1 MTKASIST
9 LARAGSLAAI
19 RWVTPILLATTG
31 SAAADPVF
39 SINACLS
46 GPGQPVCDIG
56 SSGKPI
62 VTTQTI
68 DRGIPGAAVTLT
80 YSVIAKP
87 GDIGSLSSA
96 AALAPGANIIGS
108 DNAIADVALD
118 NIKIIDPGV
127 PAGTPVNYDINF
139 DIGGSIVVAAFG
151 VGSANADVELTYNA
165 APGNGVTLGTAFAS
179 TIPGET
185 GASGVFSAG
194 VSHVQAH
201 TPVEGGFV
209 DQDVYAEFILAT
221 HAGVDVGPSSSTQG
235 QASASAD
242 FLDPFSFPT
251 DGPVF
256 NFFDANGN
264 PLAGATVNSS
274 DGCIVNNRFLCGGGP
289 TTVPEPSTWTLM
301 LMGFVGLGFAGWR
314 AARKRRSLLAA
325 AAIAIGVAPAG
336 ASSAQANL
344 VFDWSGICE
353 TPCAGTTA
361 TGAPTLS
368 GA

>member
-1 MTKASIST
+1 MTRASIST
-9 LARAGSLAAI
+9 LALAGSLAAI
-19 RWVTPILLATTG
+19 GWSAPILLATVG
-31 SAAADPVF
+31 PAAADPVF

-56 SSGKPI
+56 SNGKPI
-62 VTTQTI
+62 VTSQTI
-68 DRGIPGAAVTLT
+68 DRGIPGAAATLT

-96 AALAPGANIIGS
+96 AALAPGANIVGF

-118 NIKIIDPGV
+118 NLKIIDPGV
-127 PAGTPVNYDINF
+127 AAGTPVFYDINF

-151 VGSANADVELTYNA
+151 VGSANADVELTYNT
-165 APGNGVTLGTAFAS
+165 APRNGVTLGTAFAS

-185 GASGVFSAG
+185 SASGIFSAG
-194 VSHVQAH
+194 VSDVKTH

-221 HAGVDVGPSSSTQG
+221 HAGVDVGPGLHESG

-256 NFFDANGN
+256 NFFDASGH
-264 PLAGATVNSS
+264 PLAGVTVDSS
-274 DGCIVNNRFLCGGGP
+274 DGCIVNNRFLCGAGP
-289 TTVPEPSTWTLM
+289 TSVPEPSIWTLT
-301 LMGFVGLGFAGWR
+301 LLGFAGLGYAGWR
-314 AARKRRSLLAA
+314 RREGRATLAA
-325 AAIAIGVAPAG
+325 
-336 ASSAQANL
+336 
-344 VFDWSGICE
+344 
-353 TPCAGTTA
+353 
-361 TGAPTLS
+361 
-368 GA
+368 